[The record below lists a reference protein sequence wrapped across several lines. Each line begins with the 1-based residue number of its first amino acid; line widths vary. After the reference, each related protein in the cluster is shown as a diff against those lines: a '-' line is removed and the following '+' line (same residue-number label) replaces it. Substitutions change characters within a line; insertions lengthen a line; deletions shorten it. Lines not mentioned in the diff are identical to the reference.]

1 MRRMQ
6 LCRGGRSFAITVR
19 RAVTARTGGA
29 NVINVVN
36 RPELGRYQLCLDG
49 ELAGY
54 SAYEIHGAHVAFMH
68 TQIEDR
74 FAGRGL
80 GDELV
85 ADALDEVRARGG
97 SVLPYCPFVR
107 SFIARHPE
115 YQDLVPP
122 SRRAAFD
129 VVGEPMREGGV
140 GT

>member
-1 MRRMQ
+1 
-6 LCRGGRSFAITVR
+6 
-19 RAVTARTGGA
+19 
-29 NVINVVN
+29 VIKVKN

-49 ELAGY
+49 EVAGY

-74 FAGRGL
+74 FAGQGL
-80 GDELV
+80 GVALV
-85 ADALDEVRARGG
+85 AGALDQIRAQKG

-122 SRRAAFD
+122 SGRTVFD
-129 VVGEPMREGGV
+129 LAGGPSPERH
-140 GT
+140 GGP

>member
-1 MRRMQ
+1 MR
-6 LCRGGRSFAITVR
+6 LFPGGRSFAITVR
-19 RAVTARTGGA
+19 RAIAARTDGA
-29 NVINVVN
+29 DVINVVN
-36 RPELGRYQLCLDG
+36 RPELGRYQLCLNG

-68 TQIEDR
+68 TQIEDG
-74 FAGRGL
+74 FAGHGL

-85 ADALDEVRARGG
+85 AHALDEVRAQGG

-107 SFIARHPE
+107 SFVARHPK

-122 SRRAAFD
+122 SKRAAFELA
-129 VVGEPMREGGV
+129 GEPMPEGGV

>member
-1 MRRMQ
+1 M
-6 LCRGGRSFAITVR
+6 ITVR
-19 RAVTARTGGA
+19 RAVAARAGGA
-29 NVINVVN
+29 DVINVVN

-54 SAYEIHGAHVAFMH
+54 SAYEIHGAQVAFMH
-68 TQIEDR
+68 TQIEGR
-74 FAGRGL
+74 FAGHGL
-80 GDELV
+80 GDKLV
-85 ADALDEVRARGG
+85 AHALDEVRARGG

-122 SRRAAFD
+122 NRRAAFD
-129 VVGEPMREGGV
+129 LVGEPMREGGV